1 MNGPP
6 EERGGWWHDYVCGV
20 HGVELEP
27 GDLLG
32 TFPAAGAVCRHG
44 CRLASERVRAA
55 WLVLSHQA
63 WARRARRLAGHDDS
77 ADRAEALRL
86 LTAYAG
92 IHARLAVAD
101 HDQAQ
106 GWMLRGRLFHQA
118 LTDAVWGVNIGHA
131 AWSLA
136 TAEVDS
142 GRRTRTEPVEVPGQ
156 IRSCPS
162 TSSGNESLDPLLPLL
177 DELADAA
184 LRARGVLIAEDRF
197 DSNYVAWLNAAG
209 LACSR
214 AAALIRGGDC
224 ADRDGWLAGDH
235 GQLAHLLA
243 ATGDDGWEW
252 EGSTYYHGFVLR
264 AYLLSLRDSDPGE
277 LPAEV
282 AERLAG
288 MITAL
293 ARLATPGGVLPAVH
307 DGPYRREALALEW
320 QELGELAGGLVAGD
334 PLRSVTDRAAIE
346 SGSLADDLADGLTG
360 WFAGPPLPY
369 RDKPG
374 AITVSERVGLA
385 VLSGAG
391 IHAVLDY
398 GPHGGSHGHHD
409 KLSLHLYGSEDP
421 WQPDYGQVPY
431 GNRPWRD
438 RYAVAAAHPTIRIDD
453 REPGEA
459 AGRLVERTER
469 SITVAIDDPA
479 WCPGVSASRRVS
491 LEDDHLIDLV
501 TVRCTEEHRIR
512 LGLRAGVDVSAVD
525 HVPYTRTEWSGRE
538 SLSGWHLGA
547 PLIAYPG
554 FGPADDPARQ
564 RTWFDF
570 ETTGREAV
578 FCSVYQ
584 TRAASRR
591 ISAVSLVGGEAVID
605 FEPYGEL
612 GGPA

>member
-1 MNGPP
+1 MIMSGPP

-32 TFPAAGAVCRHG
+32 TFPAAGVSCRHG
-44 CRLASERVRAA
+44 CRLDTERIRAA

-63 WARRARRLAGHDDS
+63 WARRARRLAGHTDP

-92 IHARLAVAD
+92 IYARLAVAD

-136 TAEVDS
+136 TAGDRAEL
-142 GRRTRTEPVEVPGQ
+142 R
-156 IRSCPS
+156 
-162 TSSGNESLDPLLPLL
+162 PLLPLL
-177 DELADAA
+177 DDLAGAA
-184 LRARGVLIAEDRF
+184 LRARGVLVAENRF

-209 LACSR
+209 LASAR
-214 AAALIRGGDC
+214 AAAQIRGDAW
-224 ADRDGWLAGDH
+224 ADRDGWLTGDH
-235 GQLAHLLA
+235 GQFAHLA
-243 ATGDDGWEW
+243 ASTGEDGWEW

-264 AYLLSLRDSDPGE
+264 AYLLSLRGSDPAGW
-277 LPAEV
+277 PAV
-282 AERLAG
+282 AAERLGG

-293 ARLATPGGVLPAVH
+293 ARLAMPGGTLPAVH
-307 DGPYRREALALEW
+307 DGPYLREALGLEW
-320 QELGELAGGLVAGD
+320 QELGVLARGAFAGD
-334 PLRSVTDRAAIE
+334 PLRAVTDHAKAE
-346 SGSLADDLADGLTG
+346 SGRLADDLADGLAG

-369 RDKPG
+369 RDEP
-374 AITVSERVGLA
+374 AVITVAERVGLA
-385 VLSGAG
+385 VLKGAG

-398 GPHGGSHGHHD
+398 GPPGGSHGHHD
-409 KLSLHLYGSEDP
+409 KLALYLYGSEDP

-431 GNRPWRD
+431 GNRAWRD
-438 RYAVAAAHPTIRIDD
+438 RYAAAAAHPTIRIDD

-459 AGRLVERTER
+459 AGRLIERTDR
-469 SITVAIDDPA
+469 SLTVAIDDPA
-479 WCPGVSASRRVS
+479 WYPGVSATRRVT
-491 LEDDHLIDLV
+491 LDDDHLIDLV
-501 TVRCTEEHRIR
+501 TVRCAEEHRIR
-512 LGLRAGVDVSAVD
+512 LGLRAGVDVSVVD
-525 HVPYTRTEWSGRE
+525 HGPYVRTEWSGRE

-564 RTWFDF
+564 RTWLDF

-584 TRAASRR
+584 TGAASRR
-591 ISAVSLVGGEAVID
+591 IAGVALSAGEVVID
-605 FEPYGEL
+605 FEEGFR
-612 GGPA
+612 